1 LIPLSLLI
9 IENNTNLSS
18 LLSWHLKQ
26 SGYSVYQSPN
36 LQQAKTLFQQAQP
49 SITILDLDTCEGSL
63 DFCYWLS
70 KQRQTIIFLL
80 STRNSEMQI
89 VAGLK
94 AGADDFLTKPFG
106 IQEFLARVE
115 VLARR
120 IKTIAPPAYLDYG
133 HLKID
138 LIQRRVRLK
147 GSMIDLTPQEFVLLY
162 VLAQAEGEPIS
173 RSDLLQKAWPDEVN
187 NPRTVDTHI
196 LSLRKKVELDPQQPR
211 LIQTVRNVGYRFN
224 LEAILGRSPITTQ
237 INNPVSNNQP
247 IRSELKPDLSRQ
259 LIGSSGLGVIRN
271 TNK

>member
-9 IENNTNLSS
+9 IENNINLSS

-26 SGYSVYQSPN
+26 SGYSVCQSPN
-36 LQQAKTLFQQAQP
+36 LQQAKILFQQFQP
-49 SITILDLDTCEGSL
+49 SITILDLDTSEGSL

-70 KQRQTIIFLL
+70 KQRQTIIFLI

-120 IKTIAPPAYLDYG
+120 IKAIAPPAYLDYG

-138 LIQRRVRLK
+138 LIQRSVRLK
-147 GSMIDLTPQEFVLLY
+147 GSTIDLTPQEFILLY

-173 RSDLLQKAWPDEVN
+173 RIDLLQKAWPDEVN

-224 LEAILGRSPITTQ
+224 LEAILGRSPSNTQ
-237 INNPVSNNQP
+237 SHSQVSNNQP
-247 IRSELKPDLSRQ
+247 IRGEVTPDLSRQ
-259 LIGSSGLGVIRN
+259 LTYSKGTPTIN
-271 TNK
+271 TIHL

>member
-1 LIPLSLLI
+1 MIPFSLLI

-18 LLSWHLKQ
+18 LLTWHLKQ
-26 SGYSVYQSPN
+26 SGYSVHQSSN
-36 LQQAKTLFQQAQP
+36 LQQAKLLFQQAQP
-49 SITILDLDTCEGSL
+49 SITILDLDACAGSL

-70 KQRQTIIFLL
+70 KQKHTIIFLIA
-80 STRNSEMQI
+80 TRTSEMQV

-120 IKTIAPPAYLDYG
+120 IKAIATPANLDYG

-147 GSMIDLTPQEFVLLY
+147 GSIIDLTPQEFVLLY

-224 LEAILGRSPITTQ
+224 LEAILGRSP
-237 INNPVSNNQP
+237 NQTNHHNQT
-247 IRSELKPDLSRQ
+247 IKSEPKPDPRQ
-259 LIGSSGLGVIRN
+259 LIHSKN
-271 TNK
+271 TPTINTIHF